1 MKDERAFDDLSVSEK
16 IAVLSGRFYGTEKL
30 SRERI
35 GREYGMAGRNVTRYI
50 RCGRLIP
57 GFRDMLD
64 DGTLTM
70 AAGVEISFLSESE
83 QETVLDVMERNGIR
97 LSRNIAQRIRA
108 VAGSITTGSIEALF
122 GVDKPVGDIKHS
134 MCVIS
139 PPQLYSRYFGDVA
152 VRDVQGM
159 VEEAL
164 EQYFERKGA

>member
-1 MKDERAFDDLSVSEK
+1 MKNERTFDDLSVSEK

-57 GFRDMLD
+57 GFREMLD
-64 DGTLTM
+64 DGTLSM
-70 AAGVEISFLSESE
+70 AAGVEISFLSDSE
-83 QETVLDVMERNGIR
+83 QEIVLDVMVSNGIR
-97 LSRNIAQRIRA
+97 LNRDIAQRMRA
-108 VAGSITTGSIEALF
+108 AAGSITTGRIETIF
-122 GVDKPVGDIKHS
+122 GVDKPADDIKRH
-134 MCVIS
+134 MCVMLPS
-139 PPQLYSRYFGDVA
+139 EVYGRYFGGVA
-152 VRDVQGM
+152 VKDVQGM